1 MKHLRHTALAAGVL
15 CLLVI
20 LLSMALQPLLPW
32 LFVLFIFGCI
42 LKIAIRD

>member
-1 MKHLRHTALAAGVL
+1 MKHLRKTAIASAAVIVL
-15 CLLVI
+15 VM

>member
-1 MKHLRHTALAAGVL
+1 MKHLRRTALAAAL
-15 CLLVI
+15 LIILVI
-20 LLSMALQPLLPW
+20 LLGMALQPLLPW